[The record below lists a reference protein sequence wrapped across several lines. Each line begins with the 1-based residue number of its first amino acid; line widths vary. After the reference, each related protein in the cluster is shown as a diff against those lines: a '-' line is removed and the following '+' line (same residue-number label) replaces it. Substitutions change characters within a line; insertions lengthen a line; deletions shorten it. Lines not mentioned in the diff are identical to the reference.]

1 MALKVVLER
10 VVNCF
15 VFHEAPH
22 IHHVSH
28 QRVGAGKSSLVR
40 VFFFPL
46 IYLLSKHTLPNPTA

>member
-15 VFHEAPH
+15 VFHEASH
-22 IHHVSH
+22 IRHISH

-40 VFFFPL
+40 VFFPL